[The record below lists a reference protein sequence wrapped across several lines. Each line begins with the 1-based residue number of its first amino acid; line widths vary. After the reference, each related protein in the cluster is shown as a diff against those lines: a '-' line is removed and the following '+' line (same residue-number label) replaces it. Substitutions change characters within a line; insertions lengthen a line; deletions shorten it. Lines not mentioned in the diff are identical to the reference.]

1 MNPPKSEVLGP
12 GNSVTHVQIHL
23 DGITTEDGEGGQ
35 VPQSPEGKH
44 LCEHREEISS
54 AAMAGDAPK
63 SHGPKSYWN
72 QQQLLLTAFPARK
85 ATTRQHFC
93 SKNVVSKSNHSCGGF
108 LLEGLGAAARAGKLN
123 VGFELGVVVLENC

>member
-12 GNSVTHVQIHL
+12 GNSVTHIQIHL

-85 ATTRQHFC
+85 ATRRQHFAA
-93 SKNVVSKSNHSCGGF
+93 KMLF
-108 LLEGLGAAARAGKLN
+108 LKATIPV
-123 VGFELGVVVLENC
+123 VGFCWKTWVLLLGQGN